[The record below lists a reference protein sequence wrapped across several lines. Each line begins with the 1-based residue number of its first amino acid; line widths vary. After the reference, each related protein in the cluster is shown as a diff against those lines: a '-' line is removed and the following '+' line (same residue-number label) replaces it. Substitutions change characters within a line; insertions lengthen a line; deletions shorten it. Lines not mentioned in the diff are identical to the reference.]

1 MAVLA
6 IILGAVGGALGMFFF
21 DPRNG
26 NRRRSL
32 LRDQVVRF
40 SNRAPDK
47 IDAVSRQVQDRVGGM
62 VAEAKSRL
70 NPTPADDETL
80 AARVRSEMGR
90 YVSHPGAL
98 TVSAYQ
104 GEITIS
110 GAILTDEAAPMLA
123 AIMRVPGV
131 TQIHDHLVH
140 YEHAEGIPDLQGG
153 VTRPEMR

>member
-1 MAVLA
+1 MAILA
-6 IILGAVGGALGMFFF
+6 IILGAIGGAIGMFFF
-21 DPRNG
+21 DPRMGNG
-26 NRRRSL
+26 RRSL
-32 LRDQVVRF
+32 VRDQVVRF
-40 SNRAPDK
+40 RHRAPDAL
-47 IDAVSRQVQDRVGGM
+47 DAISKQVQDQAQGM

-70 NPTPADDETL
+70 NPKPADDETL
-80 AARVRSEMGR
+80 AARVRSEIGR
-90 YVSHPGAL
+90 YVSHPHAL

-104 GEITIS
+104 GEITIN
-110 GAILTDEAAPMLA
+110 GAILTKEAAPLLA